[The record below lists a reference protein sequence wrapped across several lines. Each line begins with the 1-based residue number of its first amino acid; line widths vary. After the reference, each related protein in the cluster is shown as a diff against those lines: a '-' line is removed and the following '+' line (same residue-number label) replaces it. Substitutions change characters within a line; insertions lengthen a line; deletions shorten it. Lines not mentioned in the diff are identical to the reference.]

1 MLKSLTVLSRLN
13 AASVIRLFWHMI
25 KQSNGKATSENHTEN
40 AFMAKKKKVC
50 FLYIEVISSLA
61 NPLQTCQ
68 NVMSRYWI
76 GKLVT
81 AEVCECLKVSL
92 CVADWRILASGFKER
107 C

>member
-1 MLKSLTVLSRLN
+1 MAHESR
-13 AASVIRLFWHMI
+13 AM
-25 KQSNGKATSENHTEN
+25 GKLLWKITYEMYSEVSFERYC
-40 AFMAKKKKVC
+40 KKAC
-50 FLYIEVISSLA
+50 FLYIGVISSLA

-68 NVMSRYWI
+68 NVITRYWI

-92 CVADWRILASGFKER
+92 RVAGWRILASGFKER

>member
-1 MLKSLTVLSRLN
+1 MY
-13 AASVIRLFWHMI
+13 
-25 KQSNGKATSENHTEN
+25 SEVSFER
-40 AFMAKKKKVC
+40 FCKKTY
-50 FLYIEVISSLA
+50 FLYIEVISSSA

-68 NVMSRYWI
+68 NVITRYWI

-92 CVADWRILASGFKER
+92 CVAEWWILASGFKER